1 MYPRSSKRSFMNLM
15 AGQWKTP
22 WSAQS
27 LCKFIE
33 TGAFRRRLS
42 VLSESHCELPHHANA
57 SACCWRGLLPC
68 WVWADARW
76 SSMWGA
82 ATAAMPLGYQLDG
95 RTLLKLIWH
104 HILKPLEP
112 WTSDKGCTCQ
122 QIPAVILLLW
132 KMPFHHKSVGPD
144 GCKGTDGVFPLP
156 CVRGARDGGVGES
169 QGAPGWAGSLGSAGS
184 WCTSPPQNLH
194 VAKYRALFC
203 WCQGWEVKEG
213 VAEL

>member
-1 MYPRSSKRSFMNLM
+1 MNLM

-68 WVWADARW
+68 WVWADAW
-76 SSMWGA
+76 WGSVWGA
-82 ATAAMPLGYQLDG
+82 ATTAMPLGYQLDG

-132 KMPFHHKSVGPD
+132 KMP
-144 GCKGTDGVFPLP
+144 L
-156 CVRGARDGGVGES
+156 
-169 QGAPGWAGSLGSAGS
+169 
-184 WCTSPPQNLH
+184 PPQVRRTWWLQGNWWG
-194 VAKYRALFC
+194 VASALCAWGTEWRREWVAGCTWVSRRLGECWFLVHRSSSKPACGKIPCALFC